1 MVNVADD
8 RNEHRAPHGDRNEF
22 RSTLRAATEM
32 NFGLRFA
39 ENGAP
44 RVTRR
49 IGTMVNVADDRNE
62 HRAPHGD
69 RNEFRSTLRAA
80 TEMNFGL
87 RFAENGAPRVT
98 RRIGTMVNVADDRNE
113 HRAPH
118 GDRNE
123 FRSTLRAA
131 TEMNFGL
138 RFAEN
143 GAPRV
148 TRRIGTMVNVADDR
162 DEHRAPHGDRN
173 EFRSTLR
180 AATDMNFGLPS
191 AGNGRLIRHVSSQFS
206 VLSSRF
212 LVLGSWFLVPGSWF
226 LVLGSRFSVLSSW
239 FLVLSSQFL
248 VLGS

>member
-1 MVNVADD
+1 MYLRTADD

-22 RSTLRAATEM
+22 RSTLRAATDM

-49 IGTMVNVADDRNE
+49 IGTMVNVADDRDE

-69 RNEFRSTLRAA
+69 R
-80 TEMNFGL
+80 
-87 RFAENGAPRVT
+87 
-98 RRIGTMVNVADDRNE
+98 
-113 HRAPH
+113 H
-118 GDRNE
+118 E

-162 DEHRAPHGDRN
+162 DEHRAPHGDRMN
-173 EFRSTLR
+173 FGLRFAENGAPRATRRIGTMVNVADDRDEHRAPHGDRHEFRSTLR
-180 AATDMNFGLPS
+180 AATEMNFGLRF
-191 AGNGRLIRHVSSQFS
+191 AENGAPRATRWIGTMVNVADDRNEHRAPHGDRNKFRSTLCRKRGASCDAADRHNGQCI
-206 VLSSRF
+206 
-212 LVLGSWFLVPGSWF
+212 
-226 LVLGSRFSVLSSW
+226 
-239 FLVLSSQFL
+239 
-248 VLGS
+248 